1 MAFLGSRFKVVLL
14 LVILFFARA
23 APARASIPTG
33 IQVVLIFVGVGIVG
47 AAIGMTV
54 YHFARKSPSITG
66 VAASTPRDLTL
77 VNEPDHKGF
86 TLVAQ
91 TGGLKSAERIR
102 VNGKRLPSGNSLF
115 LVEKIR
121 KDYGPCS
128 AQLQARTE

>member
-128 AQLQARTE
+128 AQL